1 MRVRSKKKRSQ
12 ARISEV
18 EKRIDDVYSLLQT
31 GLAQQNTPAPRT
43 PEHKGV
49 LQQPLET
56 SPVDSGLGYPVDVS
70 PFPHGFDHSN
80 QVDVIQK
87 RIVPIQEA
95 ERLVSIFK
103 TDFGSFPFVLIPDLT
118 IESFRRER
126 PALFLSVLTTASQKQ
141 LKLQESLEQELR
153 EVLSNKIIVEGAK
166 DLDLLQ
172 GLLVYLAWYHSHF
185 KLQAGQLH
193 MLVQIALAMTIEM
206 DLGKSTQS
214 SAEAKRAFVG
224 TYYLSSCLSMINRKP
239 ITMKY
244 NDQIGECC
252 QSLAAE
258 KEAPSDNQLVHFV
271 NMQRLS
277 EEIALVFDNDPLNDE
292 KPRIGSERADLLIK
306 AFKPRLQ
313 HLRDSFP
320 QDGTCLPSLLLQYDS
335 ACIRL
340 HQVSL
345 HVYPD
350 KSVSE
355 MSDPELLRTSG
366 VRMNLLVGCLE
377 ATRSLLDRYLQL
389 SPYVIEHHS
398 LMEKSTIAYAITVL
412 IKLAFCTNPGT
423 EPFPLRH
430 ASSVPYYLDALGA
443 LVGSIS
449 VTAAHAAQHD
459 SFRRFTLLAERV
471 KAWYERAQ
479 SLEPTSF
486 FEMKPSEL
494 KGPLQL
500 VEIAKIDDP
509 LFNFDMGNLDFLLV
523 EGNNIWEG
531 A

>member
-1 MRVRSKKKRSQ
+1 MESHALVRKGLFSPLCSLDLFARSDMCDKKAKLTALS
-12 ARISEV
+12 
-18 EKRIDDVYSLLQT
+18 
-31 GLAQQNTPAPRT
+31 
-43 PEHKGV
+43 
-49 LQQPLET
+49 T
-56 SPVDSGLGYPVDVS
+56 SIKV
-70 PFPHGFDHSN
+70 
-80 QVDVIQK
+80 
-87 RIVPIQEA
+87 
-95 ERLVSIFK
+95 
-103 TDFGSFPFVLIPDLT
+103 
-118 IESFRRER
+118 
-126 PALFLSVLTTASQKQ
+126 
-141 LKLQESLEQELR
+141 
-153 EVLSNKIIVEGAK
+153 IVEGAK

-172 GLLVYLAWYHSHF
+172 GILVYLAWYHSHF
-185 KLQAGQLH
+185 KLQGGQLH

-206 DLGKSTQS
+206 DLGKPTQS

-224 TYYLSSCLSMINRKP
+224 IYYLSSCLSMINRKP

-252 QSLAAE
+252 QSLSTGNE
-258 KEAPSDNQLVHFV
+258 TPSDTQLVHFV
-271 NMQRLS
+271 NLQRLS
-277 EEIALVFDNDPLNDE
+277 EEIALVFENDPLNDE

-320 QDGTCLPSLLLQYDS
+320 QDGICLPSLLLQYNS

-345 HVYPD
+345 YVYPD

-377 ATRSLLDRYLQL
+377 ATQSLLDRYLQL

-398 LMEKSTIAYAITVL
+398 MMEKSTIAYAIIVL
-412 IKLAFCTNPGT
+412 IKLAFCTDPGT
-423 EPFPLRH
+423 EDFPLRQ
-430 ASSVPYYLDALGA
+430 ASSVPHYLDALGA

-449 VTAAHAAQHD
+449 VTAAHAEQHD
-459 SFRRFTLLAERV
+459 SFRRFKLLAERV
-471 KAWYERAQ
+471 KDWYERAQ
-479 SLEPTSF
+479 SLEPTVF
-486 FEMKPSEL
+486 ADMKPSEL

-500 VEIAKIDDP
+500 VEIAKIEDP
-509 LFNFDMGNLDFLLV
+509 LFNFDIGGLDFLFV
-523 EGNNIWEG
+523 EGNNFWEG